1 MFLSLVT
8 FVTLE
13 RIISAVKI
21 LCVETS
27 ESAVEFLIIEIVVL
41 PLLAVIHSA
50 VYHGDDGVELLY
62 LLDRLF
68 VIVETHSQIVSH
80 VVGHSYPKRYNPH
93 MKRYSVI
100 SMGEPAGTSPEIII
114 RAVSSYADDPSAFLI
129 VTGDEGIFRKTAKD
143 LSLVLPFSFYAD
155 DKDSLEEAVG
165 NGEQF
170 IFYQSSSIDTD
181 SFSYGTV
188 SADTGYAAFRSLESA
203 VAIIQNGQARSL
215 VTCPVSGDSLAA
227 AGYAERSVFELLSR
241 FASTDRLSNM
251 LSSGPLN
258 IFGLSHRRAIR
269 KAIESVKR
277 ENIISALVEI
287 DSITSTSYFDRSK
300 PIGVAALN
308 PIRPDGTWTDTDE
321 EEAIGPAVEIVRN
334 LGINAEG
341 PLSSEVLYSRGM
353 HGEFSSILV
362 MTAGEGFAA
371 ASAAS
376 PDKAVVITWG
386 LPFMRVGPLMETEL
400 PIAGKG
406 IADMRKLRAAIDKA
420 LLFRAASFMA

>member
-1 MFLSLVT
+1 
-8 FVTLE
+8 
-13 RIISAVKI
+13 
-21 LCVETS
+21 
-27 ESAVEFLIIEIVVL
+27 
-41 PLLAVIHSA
+41 
-50 VYHGDDGVELLY
+50 
-62 LLDRLF
+62 
-68 VIVETHSQIVSH
+68 
-80 VVGHSYPKRYNPH
+80 
-93 MKRYSVI
+93 
-100 SMGEPAGTSPEIII
+100 
-114 RAVSSYADDPSAFLI
+114 
-129 VTGDEGIFRKTAKD
+129 
-143 LSLVLPFSFYAD
+143 
-155 DKDSLEEAVG
+155 
-165 NGEQF
+165 
-170 IFYQSSSIDTD
+170 
-181 SFSYGTV
+181 
-188 SADTGYAAFRSLESA
+188 
-203 VAIIQNGQARSL
+203 
-215 VTCPVSGDSLAA
+215 
-227 AGYAERSVFELLSR
+227 
-241 FASTDRLSNM
+241 M

-321 EEAIGPAVEIVRN
+321 EEEIGPAVEIVRN